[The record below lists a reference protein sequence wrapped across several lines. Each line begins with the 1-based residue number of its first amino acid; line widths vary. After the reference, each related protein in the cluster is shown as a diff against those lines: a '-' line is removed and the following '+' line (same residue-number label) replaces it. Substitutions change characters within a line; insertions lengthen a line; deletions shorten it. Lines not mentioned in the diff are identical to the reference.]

1 MIERGENMITAKQL
15 IALFVLALDELW
27 GYIWGTA
34 GITWTQARQNQ
45 KVEYMVS
52 KYGSNW
58 KNNADAKKDNYYSA
72 AMYGSKWIGHTVADC
87 SGLFAW
93 AFKKLGGAIAHG
105 SNSIYDR
112 YCTTK
117 GKLTDTL
124 KKTLIPGTA
133 VFTGDASGHGH
144 IGLYIGNGKVIE
156 ASGTIAGVCIS
167 NITAGKWT
175 YYGRLKNVDYSEY
188 LDQAEPAEP
197 ATPAAPAGTGN
208 TYPTVRKGSK
218 GEYVRELQT
227 LLAAKGYDL
236 GKYGIDGDFG
246 SATLAAVKAFQADH
260 GLTPDGIAGPL
271 TWAAL
276 KEDNP
281 TVYYTVIIPHQTE
294 SGADEIIKKYPGSKK
309 EKE

>member
-1 MIERGENMITAKQL
+1 MTERGENMITAEQL
-15 IALFVLALDELW
+15 LALFVLALDELW

-58 KNNADAKKDNYYSA
+58 KNNKDAKADNYYSA

-133 VFTGDASGHGH
+133 VFTGDAKNHGH

-156 ASGTIAGVCIS
+156 ASGTQAGVCTS

-175 YYGRLKNVDYSEY
+175 YYGLLKNVSYNDEIAQDIPSVPSDDKI
-188 LDQAEPAEP
+188 L
-197 ATPAAPAGTGN
+197 
-208 TYPTVRKGSK
+208 YPTIRRGNK
-218 GEYVRELQT
+218 GENVVILQT
-227 LLAAKGYDL
+227 LLSDRGYNL
-236 GKYGIDGDFG
+236 GSYGIDGDFG
-246 SATLAAVKAFQADH
+246 PATENAVRTFQKDH
-260 GLTPDGIAGPL
+260 GLTVDGIAGPK

-276 KEDNP
+276 IGDAKEDK
-281 TVYYTVIIPHQTE
+281 YTVTVTGLTKYQ
-294 SGADEIIKKYPGSKK
+294 ADELAGKYPTAKIQK
-309 EKE
+309 EG

>member
-1 MIERGENMITAKQL
+1 MIQAKQL
-15 IALFVLALDELW
+15 IELFKLAIAELW

-34 GITWTQARQNQ
+34 GIMWTEARQKQ
-45 KVEYMVS
+45 KVDYMVS
-52 KYGSNW
+52 KYGPDW
-58 KNNADAKKDNYYSA
+58 KKNADAKKDNYYSA
-72 AMYGSKWIGHTVADC
+72 ALNGSKWLGHTVADC

-112 YCTTK
+112 YCTSDK
-117 GKLTDTL
+117 GKLTAEKRKSL
-124 KKTLIPGTA
+124 LPGTA

-188 LDQAEPAEP
+188 IDQAEP

-208 TYPTVRKGSK
+208 NYPTVRKGSK

-227 LLAAKGYDL
+227 MLAAKGYDL

-271 TWAAL
+271 TWDAL
-276 KEDNP
+276 KDDNP
-281 TVYYTVIIPHQTE
+281 AVYYTVIIPHQTE

>member
-1 MIERGENMITAKQL
+1 MIKASALIQL
-15 IALFVLALDELW
+15 FIYALNNAW

-58 KNNADAKKDNYYSA
+58 KNNKDAKADNYYSA

-133 VFTGDASGHGH
+133 VFTGDAKNHGH

-156 ASGTIAGVCIS
+156 ASGT
-167 NITAGKWT
+167 
-175 YYGRLKNVDYSEY
+175 
-188 LDQAEPAEP
+188 
-197 ATPAAPAGTGN
+197 
-208 TYPTVRKGSK
+208 
-218 GEYVRELQT
+218 
-227 LLAAKGYDL
+227 
-236 GKYGIDGDFG
+236 
-246 SATLAAVKAFQADH
+246 QADR
-260 GLTPDGIAGPL
+260 
-271 TWAAL
+271 
-276 KEDNP
+276 KS
-281 TVYYTVIIPHQTE
+281 VV
-294 SGADEIIKKYPGSKK
+294 
-309 EKE
+309 

>member
-1 MIERGENMITAKQL
+1 MINVIKLIQL
-15 IALFVLALDELW
+15 FIYALNEKW

-34 GITWTQARQNQ
+34 GILWTEARQKQ
-45 KVEYMVS
+45 KVDYMIS
-52 KYGSNW
+52 KYGQNW
-58 KNNADAKKDNYYSA
+58 QKNADAKKDNYYSA
-72 AMYGSKWIGHTVADC
+72 ALNGSKWLGHTVADC

-93 AFKKLGGAIAHG
+93 AFRKLGGAIAHG

-117 GKLTDTL
+117 GKLTDAL
-124 KKTLIPGTA
+124 KKTILPGTA
-133 VFTGDASGHGH
+133 VFTGDASSHGH

-156 ASGTIAGVCIS
+156 ASGTIAGVCTS

-175 YYGRLKNVDYSEY
+175 YYGYLKNVDYSEY
-188 LDQAEPAEP
+188 EKAEPAEP
-197 ATPAAPAGTGN
+197 ATPAAPAGSGN

-260 GLTPDGIAGPL
+260 GLTADGIAGPL

-276 KEDNP
+276 TEDKTP
-281 TVYYTVIIPHQTE
+281 VLYTVIIPHLSE
-294 SGADEIIKKYPGSKK
+294 KAADEIINKYSGSRK

>member
-1 MIERGENMITAKQL
+1 MIKVAELIQL
-15 IALFVLALDELW
+15 FIYALNEKW

-34 GITWTQARQNQ
+34 GILWTESRQKQ
-45 KVEYMVS
+45 KVDYMIG
-52 KYGSNW
+52 KYGADW
-58 KNNADAKKDNYYSA
+58 KKNGDAKKDNYYFA
-72 AMYGSKWIGHTVADC
+72 ALYGSKWVGHTVADC

-93 AFKKLGGAIAHG
+93 AFKKLGGAIYHG

-117 GKLTDTL
+117 GKLTDAL
-124 KKTLIPGTA
+124 KKTLLPGTA
-133 VFTGDASGHGH
+133 VFTGDESAHGH
-144 IGLYIGNGKVIE
+144 IGLYVGNGKVIE
-156 ASGTIAGVCIS
+156 ASGTQAGVCTS

-175 YYGRLKNVDYSEY
+175 YFGLLKNVDYSESENTEPA
-188 LDQAEPAEP
+188 DPAEP
-197 ATPAAPAGTGN
+197 AARKN
-208 TYPTVRKGSK
+208 YPTVRKGSK

-236 GKYGIDGDFG
+236 GKYGIDGDYG

-260 GLTPDGIAGPL
+260 GLTADGIAGPL

-276 KEDNP
+276 TEDKTP
-281 TVYYTVIIPHQTE
+281 VLYTVIIPHQTE